1 MIKTFDYLFAGAGAS
16 TTLILMSMEKRGLL
30 KNKSIVIID
39 PDDKTKNDKTYCFWA
54 KEDDLITID
63 CNHLISYRWN
73 KIIVNKN
80 IQESIYPLEYLHI
93 TGHEVYKELK
103 RIIQQYNILRVND
116 TVKSIQETEDGLH
129 VFTNENE
136 FYSNL
141 VFDSRP
147 PSYQIKSSNQ
157 YQLSQSFIGYVV
169 ETESEIPMYDS
180 VRLMDFEV
188 DQLNH
193 TQFMYVL
200 PFESN
205 KALIEIT
212 RFGSEKITQ
221 IEAEQILDH
230 YIQNNFGKY
239 KIIDIE
245 KGCIPMSNAEILN
258 EEIENVIPI
267 GARAGAIKASTG
279 YAFKKMHEHAEQI
292 TKSLHQKEINI
303 NINHKIK
310 FKFYD
315 RLLLQILKH
324 QADKGKVI
332 FKTLFEKNKAV
343 EVLHFIEEKTSLKD
357 DIKILLSLPIKPFI
371 KALFFD
377 TLNNLK
383 TIALPL
389 LLLLFTILLIILKTE
404 NFESFNAVQMI
415 FFALGLFIV
424 GIPHGAVDNIVETKN
439 INDGIRISFIIQY
452 LSKALVY
459 FILWLILPSIA
470 LVFFIIYSAWHFGQS
485 DMQEWFPNKK
495 NNIRNITWGIL
506 LLSIILL
513 GHVNETNSILTNIKT
528 ITIPVSEELG
538 FILAIALSAFS
549 ITWSI
554 YERKTSMLL
563 SVITLTAS
571 IYLPLISA
579 FGIYFIGQH
588 SITGWKHLTIKLK
601 SNNISL
607 FKKAL
612 PYNLGAWLLFSLL
625 LVNYNNFWLSSFF
638 ILISCISLPHVLVMH
653 RFYNESILK

>member
-279 YAFKKMHEHAEQI
+279 YAFTKMHEHAEQI

-377 TLNNLK
+377 TLNKLK

>member
-116 TVKSIQETEDGLH
+116 TVKSIQETENGLH

-258 EEIENVIPI
+258 EEIEDVIPI

-377 TLNNLK
+377 TLNKLK

-612 PYNLGAWLLFSLL
+612 PYNLVAWLLFSLL

>member
-54 KEDDLITID
+54 KEDDIITID

-258 EEIENVIPI
+258 EEIEDVIPI

-377 TLNNLK
+377 TLNKLK

-470 LVFFIIYSAWHFGQS
+470 LLFFIIYSAWHFGQS